1 MLTIEHH
8 ASPPRDFLANE
19 AEGYAFYKA
28 FQDSAIAN
36 FELGYL
42 VVKRGQ
48 TRVAVVPYFVTNYYL
63 NTTLENGW
71 LKRLLGWLW
80 FRVACVGHPCADF
93 GMIDGEIS
101 EEILQA
107 VNIELFKLAP
117 IVAYKDFGGG
127 LPLRGFSKEPNLPV
141 AALEIKGDFYSGL
154 SRSTRRDF
162 RRRLRKARA
171 VRIEEWDTYPKQFAE
186 RIYELYLET
195 LDHAEMTFEK
205 LTPRFFKNAA
215 SLGKYVL
222 YWENATLIGFSL
234 LICKDKSMLAKYMGM
249 DYSRARQYGLY
260 HAMVLNHI
268 EICVR
273 DGYTRYQTGASSYS
287 FKKRIGSALI
297 PTYIYFRHRDPVM
310 NWIFSILMKTV
321 SYG

>member
-1 MLTIEHH
+1 MLTVEHH
-8 ASPPRDFLANE
+8 ATPPEDFLPDE

-28 FQDSAIAN
+28 FQDSAIEN

-48 TRVAVVPYFVTNYYL
+48 TRVAVVPYFVTNYYV

-117 IVAYKDFGGG
+117 IVAYKDFGAE
-127 LPLRGFSKEPNLPV
+127 LPLRGFAKEPNFPV

-162 RRRLRKARA
+162 RRRLRKARP
-171 VRIEEWDTYPKQFAE
+171 VRIEECDTYPKQLAE

-195 LDHAEMTFEK
+195 LSHAEMAFER
-205 LTPRFFKNAA
+205 LTPRFFENMA

-234 LICKDKSMLAKYMGM
+234 LICKGKSMLAKYMGM
-249 DYSRARQYGLY
+249 DYARSRKYGLY
-260 HAMVLNHI
+260 HAMMLNHI
-268 EICVR
+268 EICMR
-273 DGYTRYQTGASSYS
+273 DGYTRYQTGATSYE
-287 FKKRIGSALI
+287 FKKRIGSTLI
-297 PTYIYFRHRDPVM
+297 PTYIYFRHRGPVM
-310 NWIFSILMKTV
+310 NRIFSMLMKTV

>member
-1 MLTIEHH
+1 MLTVEHH
-8 ASPPRDFLANE
+8 ITPPADFLSNE

-28 FQDSAIAN
+28 FQDSAIEN

-48 TRVAVVPYFVTNYYL
+48 KRVAVVPYFVTNYYV

-80 FRVACVGHPCADF
+80 FRVACVGHPVADF
-93 GMIDGEIS
+93 GIIDGEIS
-101 EEILQA
+101 EEVLQA

-117 IVAYKDFGGG
+117 IVGYNGFGEG
-127 LPLRGFSKEPNLPV
+127 LPLRGFSREPSLPV

-154 SRSTRRDF
+154 SGSTRRDF

-171 VRIEEWDTYPKQFAE
+171 VRIEECDTYPKQLAK

-195 LDHAEMTFEK
+195 FKHAEMTFER
-205 LTPRFFKNAA
+205 LTPQFFENMA
-215 SLGKYVL
+215 SVGKYVL
-222 YWENATLIGFSL
+222 YWENETLIGFSL

-249 DYSRARQYGLY
+249 DYSRSRKYGLY
-260 HAMVLNHI
+260 HAMILNHI

-273 DGYTRYQTGASSYS
+273 DGYTLYQPGVSTYS
-287 FKKRIGSALI
+287 FKKRIGSTLI
-297 PTYIYFRHRDPVM
+297 PTYIYFRHGGPVM
-310 NWIFSILMKTV
+310 NWIFSLLMKTV